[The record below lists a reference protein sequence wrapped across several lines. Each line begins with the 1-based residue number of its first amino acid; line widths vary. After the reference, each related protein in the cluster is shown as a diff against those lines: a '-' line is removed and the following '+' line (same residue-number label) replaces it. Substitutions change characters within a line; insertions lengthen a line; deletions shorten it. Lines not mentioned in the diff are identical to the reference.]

1 MSLFDLLKNLSVL
14 ENDIDDSEEISPEL
28 CHAHF
33 DAIKEIDVKVDSLLG
48 YMDACKLRSAEYDA
62 KSQEYKHQAQKWERR
77 FESLKNY
84 CLFII
89 KSTPHIS
96 YRGKEKQM
104 HLKLN
109 APSLVCPIRKSF
121 SSANVIPVEYL
132 GIVPQRY
139 LEERTLWVL
148 KTDVVRDDLKSG
160 IELIFA
166 HNERK
171 ESLQIKFKELL

>member
-1 MSLFDLLKNLSVL
+1 M
-14 ENDIDDSEEISPEL
+14 

-48 YMDACKLRSAEYDA
+48 YMDVCKARAAEFDA
-62 KSQEYKHQAQKWERR
+62 KSQEYKHQGQKWERR
-77 FESLKNY
+77 LESLRNY

-89 KSTPHIS
+89 KSTPDIS

-104 HLKLN
+104 SVKLN
-109 APSLVCPIRKSF
+109 APALVCTIRKPF
-121 SSANVIPVEYL
+121 STANCIPPEYL

-139 LEERTLWVL
+139 LEERTIWVL

-160 IELIFA
+160 VDLMFA

-171 ESLQIKFKELL
+171 ESLQIKFKEATK